1 MDILYANI
9 TCFIVLEQLG
19 EDLPGKLYSIDELSH
34 ESEGRRVVMDSPPLS
49 LIKIGVARDWPDA
62 RALWLVRVHN
72 SRLCMLA
79 SEPFTVCF
87 CLAIRLSEDGTL
99 AIWVNMEDH
108 VKLVSYRSDAC
119 LQEAFKTICINVLKV
134 NFD

>member
-49 LIKIGVARDWPDA
+49 LIKIGVARDWPDS

-72 SRLCMLA
+72 LWFYMLA
-79 SEPFTVCF
+79 SEQFTVCF
-87 CLAIRLSEDGTL
+87 CPMIRLSKDGTL
-99 AIWVNMEDH
+99 AIWMNMEETETG
-108 VKLVSYRSDAC
+108 V
-119 LQEAFKTICINVLKV
+119 LQK
-134 NFD
+134 